1 MARGKKTDTEKT
13 AAANTKDLSRF
24 DFDDEA
30 DGQAGTPPGS
40 KYETPLVSK
49 AGKKRTYRETE
60 EADEPE
66 PGDFNNELH
75 RMLGCFGAVIN
86 SEMSKRKKL
95 EQLTQNSL
103 KKGHVKVDE
112 VLIRQQNERQR
123 LHEEY
128 DKQVS
133 NVLQQ
138 LETDLE
144 KTKEQEEKI
153 QNVFRQQLKLTQQS
167 RIIQSQRLKT
177 IRQLHEEYIKGLE
190 KVETDHQSQAA
201 KVQAELKKEM
211 ALLQKKALMDTQ
223 KQTMDTFKKSLQN
236 MLF

>member
-1 MARGKKTDTEKT
+1 
-13 AAANTKDLSRF
+13 
-24 DFDDEA
+24 
-30 DGQAGTPPGS
+30 
-40 KYETPLVSK
+40 
-49 AGKKRTYRETE
+49 
-60 EADEPE
+60 
-66 PGDFNNELH
+66 
-75 RMLGCFGAVIN
+75 
-86 SEMSKRKKL
+86 MSKRKKL